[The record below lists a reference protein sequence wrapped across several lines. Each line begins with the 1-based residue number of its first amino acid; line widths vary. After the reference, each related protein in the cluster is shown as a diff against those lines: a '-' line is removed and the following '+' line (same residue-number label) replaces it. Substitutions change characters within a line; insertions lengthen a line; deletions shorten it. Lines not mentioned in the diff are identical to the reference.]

1 MRTTFSLEV
10 VAELKKHPCVYDC
23 TAKSVYYTHE
33 FKQRALDLQASGIH
47 PKEIW
52 RQAGFNIGLWKKEYF
67 SSTLRD
73 WKKIVKR
80 DGAEGLNKTGGLPYD
95 KGPKRTRDDELKRLR
110 LEVAYLKEEN
120 RFLAKLRA
128 KKAE

>member
-1 MRTTFSLEV
+1 MRTTFKPEV

-23 TAKSVYYTHE
+23 TAKSVYYTCE
-33 FKQRALDLQASGIH
+33 FEKRALDLQASGIH

-52 RQAGFNIGLWKKEYF
+52 NQAGFNTDLWKKGYF
-67 SSTLRD
+67 GFTLRD
-73 WKKIVKR
+73 WRKIVKR
-80 DGAEGLNKTGGLPYD
+80 DGIEGLQKTGGLPYD
-95 KGPKRTRDDELKRLR
+95 RGPKQTKDDELKRLR

>member
-1 MRTTFSLEV
+1 MRTTFSPQE

-23 TAKSVYYTHE
+23 TTKSVYYTHE
-33 FKQRALDLQASGIH
+33 FKKRALDLQASGIH

-52 RQAGFNIGLWKKEYF
+52 RQAGFNTDLWKKGYF
-67 SSTLRD
+67 GFTLRD
-73 WKKIVKR
+73 WKKIIQK
-80 DGAEGLNKTGGLPYD
+80 DGIAGLQKTGGLPYD
-95 KGPKRTRDDELKRLR
+95 RGPKHTRDDELKRLR

>member
-1 MRTTFSLEV
+1 MRTTFSPEV
-10 VAELKKHPCVYDC
+10 VAELKKHPCVYEC
-23 TAKSVYYTHE
+23 TAKSVYYTYE
-33 FKQRALDLQASGIH
+33 FKKRALDLHASGIH

-52 RQAGFNIGLWKKEYF
+52 RQAGFTIDLWKKEYF
-67 SSTLRD
+67 ASTLRD
-73 WKKIVKR
+73 WKKIKER
-80 DGAEGLNKTGGLPYD
+80 DGAQGLHKTGGLPYD
-95 KGPKRTRDDELKRLR
+95 RGPKQTKDDELKRLR

>member
-1 MRTTFSLEV
+1 MRTTFSPKQI
-10 VAELKKHPCVYDC
+10 AELKHNPCVHDC

-47 PKEIW
+47 PKDIW
-52 RQAGFNIGLWKKEYF
+52 QQAGFNIDLWKKEYF
-67 SSTLRD
+67 GLTLRD
-73 WKKIVKR
+73 WSRIVRK
-80 DGAEGLNKTGGLPYD
+80 DGVAGLQKTGGLPYD
-95 KGPKRTRDDELKRLR
+95 RGPKHTQDDELKRLR

-120 RFLAKLRA
+120 CFLAKLRA